1 MENELREPA
10 VAYGK
15 SKFTIEEYL
24 KMEEISEEKHEHYQG
39 EIFVMP
45 GLKVPHNII
54 AGNVY
59 GELKQMLKENLAVRL
74 IVTNGFI
81 FLKIS
86 CLPMP
91 IFP

>member
-45 GLKVPHNII
+45 ASKCPITL
-54 AGNVY
+54 
-59 GELKQMLKENLAVRL
+59 
-74 IVTNGFI
+74 
-81 FLKIS
+81 
-86 CLPMP
+86 LPAMYMVN
-91 IFP
+91 